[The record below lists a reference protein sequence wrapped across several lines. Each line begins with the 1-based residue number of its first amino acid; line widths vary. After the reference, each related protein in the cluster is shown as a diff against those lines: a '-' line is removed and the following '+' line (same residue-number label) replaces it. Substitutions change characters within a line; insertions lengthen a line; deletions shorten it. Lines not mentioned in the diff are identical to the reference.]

1 MRHKAILA
9 FVGYLA
15 AALPVVA
22 FPFAGSAARAMVW
35 DMATPY
41 AEGNFH
47 TRNIQ
52 EFARDVA
59 AATDGELT
67 IRVHAGGALIRHPEI
82 KNAVRGGQVALG
94 EFLLSRLSNEDS
106 LFQLDSIPFLA
117 TDYDLARHL
126 WAVSRPAIEA
136 RFKRQGLAV
145 LFAVPWPPQGLFAD
159 RPLTSVLDLR
169 GLKFRAYNAATE
181 RFAQLAGAVPAQIE
195 VPDIPHAFATGRV
208 EAMMTSPS
216 TGADTKAWDYVTHY
230 YHAQAWLPKNVVV
243 ANGRALAALPERVLA
258 AVYAAAARA
267 EVRGWTMSMAET
279 EEKLTLLRQS
289 GMSVSAPGP
298 ALAEG
303 LEEIG
308 AIMTRD
314 WRERA
319 GAEGGA
325 ILKAFRTAAGTAGPP

>member
-1 MRHKAILA
+1 MHQKAILA
-9 FVGYLA
+9 SVVYLVAALA
-15 AALPVVA
+15 APVFV
-22 FPFAGSAARAMVW
+22 FAGTAARAIVW

-67 IRVHAGGALIRHPEI
+67 IRVHAGGGLIRHPEI
-82 KNAVRGGQVALG
+82 KNAVRGGQIALG
-94 EFLLSRLSNEDS
+94 EFLLSRLSNEDPV
-106 LFQLDSIPFLA
+106 FQLDSIPFLA
-117 TDYDLARHL
+117 ADYDRARHL

-136 RFKRQGLAV
+136 RFRRQGLAV

-159 RPLTSVLDLR
+159 RPLASVLDLR

-216 TGADTKAWDYVTHY
+216 TGADTKAWDYVSHY

-258 AVYAAAARA
+258 AVRAAAARA

-279 EEKLTLLRQS
+279 EEKLAILRAS
-289 GMSVSAPGP
+289 GMSVSAPGRT
-298 ALAEG
+298 LARE

-319 GAEGGA
+319 GTEGEA
-325 ILKAFRTAAGTAGPP
+325 ILTAFRAAAGKAGPP